1 MYKSAAIIW
10 VVVQLTWSVYADMI
24 ASAQLQTCLQSST
37 ELSCRQRLVASFT
50 IAGNQAISLQASL
63 SGAATSSS
71 NPTMKNL
78 VTPYTISIKRS
89 MPYLQYPLYYFRDYN
104 SKPVEKQVYVPDVII
119 PQCKDGDLE
128 DHPTCGWVYDSKGTR
143 IPYSQGF
150 CCSCSLAQLI
160 GATKTN
166 SRANL
171 NCQLFSTLYSSGSCM
186 SYDPLWYSAYEVGPA
201 TKVFDIQVTITNQGS
216 IISKLS
222 VSPVSPSAIDSVTGV
237 KISLTGDFSGYTLPY
252 TFESKYVF
260 IPSKPVTNIR
270 VQNVQQYTMIIDKSF
285 TGTESQCDVIG
296 TGYKAFKLQSNGC
309 SALPNSCLQN
319 QIEHFYTQDVA
330 RIKAGQG
337 PSFLL
342 PAYGSPVISPGNDT
356 SSPYSLRFYLTSSG
370 SSLLNVEMSADNL
383 KFVSTVSPGNI
394 LNAMVD
400 PFVSLSRSGN
410 MILTVKNTGTIDAG
424 YTIIVKECS
433 PNILPITALKVDI
446 SAGVTFLVKIAI
458 NTDTALETS
467 NQCTVYLMDAGDV
480 QQDTKTVYFTATNQV
495 TMVPETA
502 NDQSGVTKENKP
514 ADTSG
519 CAFYNVI
526 CIVQQQQW
534 KQLGTIIGVIAALI
548 ISIIIVVVVL
558 ILCAHPV
565 SRSFLCGFCKCLLVI
580 FSSCPS
586 IVDWF
591 ENTSPKKRKKRAKV
605 QKKKQRFEEKEKRRR
620 ERDDPRFTSSE
631 SDTSSSS
638 SDSEYDTY
646 EDNVYYDREERR
658 AWKQNVKEEE
668 EKQKREMQRKVL
680 LKKRRATSKKKKQ
693 QPKNLD

>member
-1 MYKSAAIIW
+1 MQAT
-10 VVVQLTWSVYADMI
+10 LTGV
-24 ASAQLQTCLQSST
+24 
-37 ELSCRQRLVASFT
+37 
-50 IAGNQAISLQASL
+50 
-63 SGAATSSS
+63 TSS
-71 NPTMKNL
+71 NTQTKNL

-128 DHPTCGWVYDSKGTR
+128 DHPTCGWVYDSKGTK

-260 IPSKPVTNIR
+260 IPSKPVTNVR
-270 VQNVQQYTMIIDKSF
+270 VQNVQQYTMILDKSF
-285 TGTESQCDVIG
+285 TGSESQCDVIG
-296 TGYKAFKLQSNGC
+296 TGYKAFKLQANGC

-319 QIEHFYTQDVA
+319 QIEHYYLQDVA
-330 RIKAGQG
+330 KMKAGQG
-337 PSFLL
+337 PNYLL
-342 PAYGSPVISPGNDT
+342 QAYGSPVVSPGNET
-356 SSPYSLRFYLTSSG
+356 NSPYSLRFYLITSG

-383 KFVSTVSPGNI
+383 KFVSTNSPGKI

-400 PFVSLSRSGN
+400 TFTSLSRSGN
-410 MILTVKNTGTIDAG
+410 MIITVKNTGTIDAG
-424 YTIIVKECS
+424 YTVIVKDCS
-433 PNILPITALKVDI
+433 PNILPITALKVEI
-446 SAGVTFLVKIAI
+446 SAGVAFLAKIPI
-458 NTDTALETS
+458 YTDTAFETS
-467 NQCTVYLMDAGDV
+467 NQCKVYLMDGGDI
-480 QQDTKTVYFTATNQV
+480 QQDTITVYFTATMQV
-495 TMVPETA
+495 TSVPESA

-565 SRSFLCGFCKCLLVI
+565 SRAFLCGFCKCLLVM

-586 IVDWF
+586 VVDWF
-591 ENTSPKKRKKRAKV
+591 ENTSPKKRKKQARV

-638 SDSEYDTY
+638 DSEYDTY
-646 EDNVYYDREERR
+646 GDRMYYDREERR
-658 AWKQNVKEEE
+658 VWKQYVKEE
-668 EKQKREMQRKVL
+668 EKQKRETQRKVL
-680 LKKRRATSKKKKQ
+680 LKKRNTTSKKKKQ
-693 QPKNLD
+693 PKNK